1 MRKDPTPYIVA
12 AFRLKH
18 RREFLGFTAAHV
30 ASRLGVDAPR
40 YLHWEKVFGP
50 LPQRQ
55 HGDALAQVLGVDK
68 VPVRSTAGTPHQFC
82 PRKHG

>member
-1 MRKDPTPYIVA
+1 MTSRGSTGPSRADRSKLPVVANKVGVKLNVAMRKDPTPYIVA

-50 LPQRQ
+50 LLSAP
-55 HGDALAQVLGVDK
+55 A
-68 VPVRSTAGTPHQFC
+68 
-82 PRKHG
+82 